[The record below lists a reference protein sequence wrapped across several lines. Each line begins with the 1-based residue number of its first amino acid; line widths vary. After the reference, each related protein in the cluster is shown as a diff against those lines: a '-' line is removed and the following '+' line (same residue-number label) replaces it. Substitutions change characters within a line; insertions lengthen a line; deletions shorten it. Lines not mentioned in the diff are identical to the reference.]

1 MQAISRSFLF
11 WKERNRG
18 ALAVGKRQHR
28 RIVTLERRKIA
39 SLNTRNV
46 RSSAIRTTSIDE
58 VCVVTLWSLSDS
70 SHGHSVQARIR
81 HLNPQLALQS
91 WQRCCEDRGGSQE
104 ELKELSDITFIRH
117 EAQPIRLNSLQ
128 SSAESRLYDQWRN
141 PALANAT
148 TNRESTQFS
157 KKSITRIHN
166 RLILISRKAVV
177 FYLAGVR
184 YLVDIEDVV
193 NTSTERPIVHVKHS
207 FN

>member
-58 VCVVTLWSLSDS
+58 VYVVTLWSLSDS

-91 WQRCCEDRGGSQE
+91 GQRCCEDRGGSQE
-104 ELKELSDITFIRH
+104 ELKELSDITFIDTKLN
-117 EAQPIRLNSLQ
+117 PFVSIRCNHQRNHDFTINGEIQLLQMLRPTANLLNSQ
-128 SSAESRLYDQWRN
+128 
-141 PALANAT
+141 
-148 TNRESTQFS
+148 
-157 KKSITRIHN
+157 
-166 RLILISRKAVV
+166 RKASRE
-177 FYLAGVR
+177 FIIAR
-184 YLVDIEDVV
+184 
-193 NTSTERPIVHVKHS
+193 SS
-207 FN
+207 